1 MVEFVSVGGEVAMGT
16 ITREQFSYWKT
27 QGQSAFE
34 EYMGKVAWDADE
46 ANADVP
52 RNARITKPFYEFD
65 DICHLSGPELSD
77 GQYLILSE
85 VDAEGERLTDDDG
98 GELDDEETA
107 LSDLELMG
115 TAVTCVA
122 THNRASHSC
131 KKHHFLF
138 GQCLNQ
144 GTWTALEPIHTGPD
158 GVEFRKMAIHYVD
171 ADGFKV
177 IRSVLYDGKEH
188 ELEENSLTTSSCF
201 YVRAGDSL

>member
-131 KKHHFLF
+131 KKRHFLF

-144 GTWTALEPIHTGPD
+144 GTWTAL
-158 GVEFRKMAIHYVD
+158 
-171 ADGFKV
+171 
-177 IRSVLYDGKEH
+177 
-188 ELEENSLTTSSCF
+188 
-201 YVRAGDSL
+201 